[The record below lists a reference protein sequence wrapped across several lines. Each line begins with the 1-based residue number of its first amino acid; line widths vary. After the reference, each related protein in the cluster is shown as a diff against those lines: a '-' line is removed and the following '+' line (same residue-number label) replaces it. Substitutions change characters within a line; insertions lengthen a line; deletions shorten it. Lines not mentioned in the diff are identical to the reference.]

1 MTSSFELVAVR
12 ADEVKALRDL
22 AEETFLAAFAA
33 VNTPENIAAYV
44 SKVFTLAH
52 VTSEYNNP
60 ESRFYFIKNK
70 EEVAGYL
77 KLNMGDAQSEQSLSD
92 AVEIER
98 LYIRQAFQGAGLGA
112 ATMAKAVQMATEL
125 GMKWLWL
132 GVWDQNDR
140 AIALYERE
148 GFVAFDQ
155 HDFYLGAELQQD
167 ILMRL
172 PLVSQTAAPA

>member
-1 MTSSFELVAVR
+1 MPSSFELIAVR
-12 ADEVKALRDL
+12 GDEVKFLRDL

-33 VNTPENIAAYV
+33 VNTPESIEAYV
-44 SKVFTLAH
+44 SKVFTPAH
-52 VTSEYNNP
+52 VTAEYNNP
-60 ESRFYFIKNK
+60 ESQFYFIKSK
-70 EEVAGYL
+70 GEVAGYL
-77 KLNMGDAQSEQSLSD
+77 KLNMGAAQSEQSLSD
-92 AVEIER
+92 SVEIER
-98 LYIRQAFQGAGLGA
+98 LYIRQPFQGAGLGA
-112 ATMAKAVQMATEL
+112 ATIAKAVQIATEL

-132 GVWDQNDR
+132 GVWEQNDR

-172 PLVSQTAAPA
+172 SLVPQTAVQV